1 MTVAI
6 RVLLVDDQ
14 ELVRTGIQLVLRRE
28 PDITVVGEAGDGGQ
42 ALKVLAEVE
51 TDVVVMDVRMP
62 GMDGLEA
69 TARICAENGPKVLVL
84 TTFDLDD
91 YVFGALKAGASGFLL
106 KDVGPQAFVE
116 AIKLVHRGE
125 SVLAPSA
132 TRLLISHFVSHRPRR
147 CADVALQRAELLS
160 RREREVLAMI
170 AAGLSNAEIAA
181 RMFVSDGTVRTH
193 VSHILAKLELR
204 DRVQAVI
211 FAYENG
217 LIEPT

>member
-1 MTVAI
+1 MTTI

-14 ELVRTGIQLVLRRE
+14 ELVRTGIRLVLRRKPE
-28 PDITVVGEAGDGGQ
+28 ITVVGEAADGKQ
-42 ALKVLAEVE
+42 ALELLAEVE
-51 TDVVVMDVRMP
+51 TDVVVMDIRMP

-69 TARICAENGPKVLVL
+69 TKRICAMEGPKVLIL

-106 KDVGPQAFVE
+106 KDTGPQAFTE
-116 AIKLVHRGE
+116 AIKIVHRGE

-132 TRLLISHFVSHRPRR
+132 TRLLVSHFVAHQPSRPAQAPDRR
-147 CADVALQRAELLS
+147 AGLLS
-160 RREREVLAMI
+160 RREREVLAEI
-170 AAGLSNAEIAA
+170 AIGLSNAEIAA
-181 RMFVSDGTVRTH
+181 RMFLSEGTVRTH
-193 VSHILAKLELR
+193 ISHILAKLGLR

-217 LIEPT
+217 LIKPG